1 MKCISNP
8 RSVGIA
14 EPLLVLKL
22 CFPLDLWDLWSVRGV
37 GRSLCDYCLHTDL
50 YLTFNYLRGSAA
62 CWCQYIPSF
71 GTRRGGKGVLS
82 GFHPTHSLCPLL
94 QDLKKGSTA
103 LRAAPRSS
111 PEQSRRMS
119 LTFIPSVGSERR
131 LYGNMKLLSTGHVTL
146 TNTPQRP
153 INYMVVR
160 ATQITSLSPSSL
172 VTLYFFFF
180 YGVLYCEIT
189 VASSHFSNKLLILP
203 THLVFSF
210 HT

>member
-22 CFPLDLWDLWSVRGV
+22 CFPLDLWSLWGV

-62 CWCQYIPSF
+62 RRCQYIPSF
-71 GTRRGGKGVLS
+71 GSTRGGKGVLS
-82 GFHPTHSLCPLL
+82 GFHPTHFLCVCGTGRK
-94 QDLKKGSTA
+94 QGSTA
-103 LRAAPRSS
+103 LLAASQSS

-119 LTFIPSVGSERR
+119 LTFLPNVGSERR

-153 INYMVVR
+153 INYMVLRV
-160 ATQITSLSPSSL
+160 TQITSLSPSSL

-180 YGVLYCEIT
+180 MESST
-189 VASSHFSNKLLILP
+189 VKLQ
-203 THLVFSF
+203 
-210 HT
+210 

>member
-1 MKCISNP
+1 MKCISNL

-22 CFPLDLWDLWSVRGV
+22 CFPPDLWSLWGV

-71 GTRRGGKGVLS
+71 GTRKRGKGALS
-82 GFHPTHSLCPLL
+82 GFHLTHSIPVFATGLEE
-94 QDLKKGSTA
+94 GSTA
-103 LRAAPRSS
+103 PLAASQSS
-111 PEQSRRMS
+111 PEQCRRMS
-119 LTFIPSVGSERR
+119 LTFIPSVGSEMR
-131 LYGNMKLLSTGHVTL
+131 LYGNMKLPSTGHVTL

-172 VTLYFFFF
+172 VTFYFFFF
-180 YGVLYCEIT
+180 MESST
-189 VASSHFSNKLLILP
+189 VKLQWAGLISATSCW
-203 THLVFSF
+203 THSVFSC